1 MTSMR
6 LMKMPS
12 IKNLNPFSQAEM
24 ALRFARIQQYWWV
37 YFTQASTITKIPIE
51 IIMAKAAVES
61 AGLQQT
67 SNAYYVGLM
76 QVGKATIQDALNFLC
91 GSLYADGSKWKAPD
105 WLVANALPIVL
116 KYLPNF
122 KTNNPKSINPQ
133 LAFQIA
139 ASKNGAEF
147 NVLMGS
153 LYLYFLLQH
162 PKFIDNGIVRLDKV
176 MSGYNTGPNLA
187 FYAPKAKPNTAD
199 TLSLLN
205 TIKNYPK
212 LSVGKKQETSA
223 HILKFCGVGGA
234 FDLLFN
240 GKFQLK

>member
-1 MTSMR
+1 
-6 LMKMPS
+6 MPS
-12 IKNLNPFSQAEM
+12 VNAANPFPQKEM
-24 ALRFARIQQYWWV
+24 ALRFARIQQYWWA
-37 YFTQASTITKIPIE
+37 YFTQASTITAIPIE

-67 SNAYYVGLM
+67 SNVFYVGLM
-76 QVGKATIQDALNFLC
+76 QVGKATIQDALNYLC
-91 GSLYADGSKWKAPD
+91 GALYADGMRWKAPD
-105 WLVANALPIVL
+105 WLIANALPIVQ

-122 KTNNPKSINPQ
+122 KTSNAKSFLPQ
-133 LAFQIA
+133 TAFQIA
-139 ASKNGAEF
+139 ASNKGAEF

-187 FYAPKAKPNTAD
+187 FYAPRAKPNTAD
-199 TLSLLN
+199 TLALLK

-240 GKFQLK
+240 KKYLLS